1 MSHFPILN
9 IANTC
14 FNPKKILKIIWKNH
28 NQPPY
33 AVSTLYG
40 YAFVLHS
47 ACQRKKI
54 ASAFIFSLTFFEV
67 RSTFVAGHWRTMK
80 SHLSFAEYFIKLFT
94 FHFFTSLWKKI
105 SHEADEECSKCFP
118 CFTVIIRR
126 GNQEYQQTNKPPTP
140 FILQSE
146 KRNLRINFEI
156 KRP

>member
-40 YAFVLHS
+40 CAFVLHS

-67 RSTFVAGHWRTMK
+67 RSTFVAGHSRTMK
-80 SHLSFAEYFIKLFT
+80 SHLSFAEYSIKLFT
-94 FHFFTSLWKKI
+94 FHFFTSLWKKFPTKPMKNAPNVFRV
-105 SHEADEECSKCFP
+105 SRSSSGEETRNTS
-118 CFTVIIRR
+118 R
-126 GNQEYQQTNKPPTP
+126 QTKPHTIHSP
-140 FILQSE
+140 
-146 KRNLRINFEI
+146 KRETKLTD
-156 KRP
+156 